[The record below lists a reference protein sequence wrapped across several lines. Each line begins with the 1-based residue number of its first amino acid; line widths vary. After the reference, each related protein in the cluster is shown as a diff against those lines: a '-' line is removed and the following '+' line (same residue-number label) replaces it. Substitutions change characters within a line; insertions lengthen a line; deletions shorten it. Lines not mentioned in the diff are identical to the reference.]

1 MILHGSQKDN
11 RRSREDEKKG
21 VDSSH
26 ICGSLQPA
34 AITAVMEIKSG
45 SSIFEQVLVGNEKQ

>member
-11 RRSREDEKKG
+11 LRSREDEKKG
-21 VDSSH
+21 
-26 ICGSLQPA
+26 
-34 AITAVMEIKSG
+34 AITAVTEIKSG